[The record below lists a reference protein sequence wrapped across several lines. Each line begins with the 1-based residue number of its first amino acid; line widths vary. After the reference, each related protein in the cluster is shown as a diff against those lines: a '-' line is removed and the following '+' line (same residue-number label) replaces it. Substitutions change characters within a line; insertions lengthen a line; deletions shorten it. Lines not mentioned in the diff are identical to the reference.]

1 MWNGAATG
9 AAPFQQPQYAN
20 GYSYQKPYTKQQASQ
35 YGQKTAYNQYQSGF
49 PPQPGAPPQH
59 PKSFPSK
66 KKGNPI
72 ITRYPPPPG
81 YRGPAQSK
89 GPFGTVQFPTP
100 QQGFPPYPKQPHQG
114 PGPAQRYPSPRYR
127 PPQSYPS
134 QQGYQQA
141 QNYQRLSQNHQ
152 WPSQNYPHQTSVSQ
166 SPSHPVSQH
175 DSRQQTGY
183 QSYPNPPHPINTNKP
198 AWHNTQRWQEAPSST
213 TYPPANQYNAY
224 SVSPTNSQPTIDPN
238 ATPTPSSEMP
248 TTAQPTPA
256 DTQPPSATSE
266 TVSDQKAPLFLGWDV
281 WDFDFDG
288 AIWPKAN
295 EPVDP
300 DLSLGVI
307 TWRPAKQVTRALPAT
322 FEDAEE
328 QSLRPPAEKLG
339 NGESVSLYFT
349 AENSYEAFLDV
360 RKMDD
365 WYNIKDDPAFVV
377 FTDEEMEQNLISI
390 EDCIS
395 LRDRPDE
402 LVPEVVKKGDQDMND
417 PSWNVMDNLE
427 QALSGDM
434 EDVKVSTPPGSC
446 GNASRDQ
453 VQEDILAKL
462 GVTGSPKTPSD
473 QAVPVSLLRDDRLPA
488 SLPPK
493 PPAPPSA
500 NMPPRPDVGTHK
512 AQSYSGH
519 RNLMYG
525 TTGPRPYESMSS
537 ATSQQSPSAQ
547 PYGLTNSWASIL
559 PTHQIGSSHSE
570 ASNMAD
576 SGIEEAVHQIEKIFI
591 PQLKRNHSSFAR
603 KRSYEDTHQENGETR
618 QQDDHTKRKRRFQ
631 VDAAYR

>member
-1 MWNGAATG
+1 MWNGVATG

-20 GYSYQKPYTKQQASQ
+20 SYSNQQPYANQQAPQ
-35 YGQKTAYNQYQSGF
+35 YGQQPGYNQYQGGF
-49 PPQPGAPPQH
+49 PPQPGVSPQL
-59 PKSFPSK
+59 PKSFPPK

-81 YRGPAQSK
+81 YRGPAQPQ
-89 GPFGTVQFPTP
+89 GPFGTVQFSAQ
-100 QQGFPPYPKQPHQG
+100 QQGFPQGPHPAQAPYPNQSYQSAA
-114 PGPAQRYPSPRYR
+114 PAQGYPPPGYG
-127 PPQSYPS
+127 PPQSHPS
-134 QQGYQQA
+134 QQGYHHA
-141 QNYQRLSQNHQ
+141 QTFQ
-152 WPSQNYPHQTSVSQ
+152 WPSQNYPHQTPVSQ
-166 SPSHPVSQH
+166 SPSYPAPQQYSQ
-175 DSRQQTGY
+175 QQTGY
-183 QSYPNPPHPINTNKP
+183 KSYPNPPPPINTKQS
-198 AWHNTQRWQEAPSST
+198 AWPSAQGWQQAPGSA
-213 TYPPANQYNAY
+213 TYPPANQYNPYGA
-224 SVSPTNSQPTIDPN
+224 SSANSQPTIDPN
-238 ATPTPSSEMP
+238 ATPTPSSAMP

-256 DTQPPSATSE
+256 NTQLPSATSD
-266 TVSDQKAPLFLGWDV
+266 TASDNKAPLFLGWDD

-360 RKMDD
+360 RKTDD
-365 WYNIKDDPAFVV
+365 WYNIKDDPAFVI
-377 FTDEEMEQNLISI
+377 FTDEEMKKNLISI
-390 EDCIS
+390 EDCVS

-402 LVPEVVKKGDQDMND
+402 KGDEDMND

-434 EDVKVSTPPGSC
+434 EDVKKPTPPDSC
-446 GNASRDQ
+446 GKPSRDQ

-462 GVTGSPKTPSD
+462 GVTGSPKPPSD
-473 QAVPVSLLRDDRLPA
+473 QEVPLPFPRDDQLPA

-500 NMPPRPDVGTHK
+500 NIPPRPDVGPHK
-512 AQSYSGH
+512 TQSYSGH
-519 RNLMYG
+519 RNSMYG
-525 TTGPRPYESMSS
+525 TTGPRPYGSISS
-537 ATSQQSPSAQ
+537 ATSQRSSPAQ
-547 PYGLTNSWASIL
+547 PYERTNSCASIP
-559 PTHQIGSSHSE
+559 PTHQIGSNHPE
-570 ASNMAD
+570 ASNMAG
-576 SGIEEAVHQIEKIFI
+576 SGTEEANHQVEKDFI
-591 PQLKRNHSSFAR
+591 PQLKRNDSSFAR
-603 KRSYEDTHQENGETR
+603 KRSYEDTDQEDGQTR
-618 QQDDHTKRKRRFQ
+618 QQDDHTKRKRRSQ